1 MGALCYSFVQAAL
14 IRKHAKMTF
23 MKIKIIALLF
33 FFAITALAET
43 KQDKKVILFL
53 GDSLTEGYGID
64 ESKAYPVLV
73 GQELKKD
80 GINVEVLNGSVSG
93 STTASGVSRLRWFL
107 KKKPDIM
114 LLALGANDGLRGLKV
129 KNSKEN
135 LSKIIALAK
144 ENEIKVVLAGMLMP
158 PNYGASYRTEFEEMY
173 KTLVKENKLEFIPFL
188 LEGVAGVKELNT
200 ADGIHPNEK
209 GHEVMAKLVTRKF
222 KEIL

>member
-1 MGALCYSFVQAAL
+1 
-14 IRKHAKMTF
+14 
-23 MKIKIIALLF
+23 MKIKLIVLLF
-33 FFAITALAET
+33 CLTTAAVGETQAE
-43 KQDKKVILFL
+43 KKVILFL

-73 GQELKKD
+73 GQALKKD
-80 GINVEVLNGSVSG
+80 GINVEILNGSVSG

-129 KNSKEN
+129 ENSKEN
-135 LSKIIALAK
+135 LSKIISLAK
-144 ENEIKVVLAGMLMP
+144 QNDIKVVLAGMLMP
-158 PNYGASYRTEFEEMY
+158 PNYGASYRSEFEDMY
-173 KTLVKENKLEFIPFL
+173 KSLVKDNKLEFIPFL
-188 LEGVAGVKELNT
+188 LEGVAGVKNLNI
-200 ADGIHPNEK
+200 ADGVHPNEK